1 VDPELTTPTFY
12 KPTDFAEVSQLIV
25 DTYGV
30 PKYKEAN
37 PALFCTVTFPFL
49 FAVMFGD
56 VMHGSM
62 LLAIALWV
70 YFSGPSNPAYP
81 GRYFLLLMG
90 IFATYTG
97 VIYNDYASVPLYLF
111 GDSCYQYT

>member
-1 VDPELTTPTFY
+1 M
-12 KPTDFAEVSQLIV
+12 II

-30 PKYKEAN
+30 PKYKEAS
-37 PALFCTVTFPFL
+37 PTLFCTVTFPFL

-70 YFSGPSNPAYP
+70 LASGPQNPAYP

-90 IFATYTG
+90 ILATYTA
-97 VIYNDYASVPLYLF
+97 VICNDYASVPLYLF
-111 GDSCYQYT
+111 GDSCYKYT

>member
-1 VDPELTTPTFY
+1 M
-12 KPTDFAEVSQLIV
+12 IV

-37 PALFCTVTFPFL
+37 PALFCTVIFQFL

-56 VMHGSM
+56 VMHCNM

-70 YFSGPSNPAYP
+70 LASGPS
-81 GRYFLLLMG
+81 R
-90 IFATYTG
+90 I
-97 VIYNDYASVPLYLF
+97 
-111 GDSCYQYT
+111 